1 MKTIYFFTFIVNRSN
16 FGSRYSTSIRKLFND
31 AQETL
36 EIRDYVVA
44 ARLLFVH
51 NMNQNLKS
59 LKLPKKA
66 DSKIDFRKTRL
77 IA

>member
-1 MKTIYFFTFIVNRSN
+1 MKTIYSFTFIVNH
-16 FGSRYSTSIRKLFND
+16 SISAQDNTQNEYQKKLFND

-44 ARLLFVH
+44 ARLFTFVH

-59 LKLPKKA
+59 LKL
-66 DSKIDFRKTRL
+66 R
-77 IA
+77 

>member
-1 MKTIYFFTFIVNRSN
+1 MKTIYLYFIVNRS
-16 FGSRYSTSIRKLFND
+16 SAQDTKTSIRKLFND

-44 ARLLFVH
+44 ARLFTFVH

-59 LKLPKKA
+59 LKLRQKKQ
-66 DSKIDFRKTRL
+66 IP
-77 IA
+77 

>member
-1 MKTIYFFTFIVNRSN
+1 M
-16 FGSRYSTSIRKLFND
+16 

-44 ARLLFVH
+44 ARLFTFVH

-59 LKLPKKA
+59 LKFKKA
-66 DSKIDFRKTRL
+66 DSLKSILEKTRL